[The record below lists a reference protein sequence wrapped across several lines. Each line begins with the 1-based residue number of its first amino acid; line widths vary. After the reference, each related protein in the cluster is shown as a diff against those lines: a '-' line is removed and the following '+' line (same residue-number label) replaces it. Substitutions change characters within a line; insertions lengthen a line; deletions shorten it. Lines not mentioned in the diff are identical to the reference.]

1 MIRNLLIFILILT
14 SQIAISQRFKS
25 SQSSVMFYSDA
36 PMEDIKA
43 VNESATSLID
53 LGKKA
58 IVIVVPIKSFEFQ
71 KKLMQEHF
79 NENYLESDK
88 YPNATFKGKIID
100 WSGNEGVSEASAQ
113 GTLEIHGV
121 SQDVSLSGEIN
132 FQNNKLNIS
141 TTFTIRL
148 EDYDIKIPKAL
159 FYNIAEE
166 VEVTAKFEYKPYEKN
181 N

>member
-1 MIRNLLIFILILT
+1 
-14 SQIAISQRFKS
+14 
-25 SQSSVMFYSDA
+25 
-36 PMEDIKA
+36 MEDIEA
-43 VNESATSLID
+43 VNKSGTSLID
-53 LGKKA
+53 LGSRA
-58 IVIVVPIKSFEFQ
+58 IVIVVPIKSFNFQ

-79 NENYLESDK
+79 NENYMESDK
-88 YPNATFKGKIID
+88 YPNATFQGKIID
-100 WSGNEGVSEASAQ
+100 WSGSEGSTEATAK

-121 SQDVSLSGEIN
+121 TQEVSLSG
-132 FQNNKLNIS
+132 KLNFENDQLDIS
-141 TTFTIRL
+141 TTFMIRL